1 MVETFEALDNSIK
14 QPFDLMALL
23 LQEQVFVKLR
33 HGRTMTGVLV
43 AYDEHLNLMLN
54 DAVETVREVDG
65 TIEKNQLQIVYVR
78 GDLIVA
84 VAPHNAW

>member
-1 MVETFEALDNSIK
+1 MVETASANIDDNQIK

-33 HGRTMTGVLV
+33 HGRTMTGTLV

-54 DAVETVREVDG
+54 DAIETIKEDDG
-65 TIEKNQLQIVYVR
+65 TFETKQLQIVYVR
-78 GDLIVA
+78 GDLVVA
-84 VAPHNAW
+84 VAP